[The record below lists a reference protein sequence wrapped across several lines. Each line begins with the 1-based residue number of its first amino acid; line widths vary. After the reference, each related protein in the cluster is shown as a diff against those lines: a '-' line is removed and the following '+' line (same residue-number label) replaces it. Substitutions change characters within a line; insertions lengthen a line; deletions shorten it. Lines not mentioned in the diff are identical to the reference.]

1 VTLPVRSYN
10 AVTDIFA
17 GCIFE
22 LLLEGSSLA
31 LIAVCVMLAQK
42 GKRKRSR
49 PSTASNTPVKD
60 CSNDVSEPVKEEEE
74 TPVTQEE
81 AGQPVVATVCEPKPA
96 EEQTAPDSSVT
107 VSVTPLQPAVKEKPS
122 KTSKDRS
129 DRKRE
134 RRKERKSESGSPA
147 VLTPDRASPVCNG
160 TAADDMNVCK

>member
-1 VTLPVRSYN
+1 MCV
-10 AVTDIFA
+10 
-17 GCIFE
+17 C
-22 LLLEGSSLA
+22 
-31 LIAVCVMLAQK
+31 AVCLAQK

-60 CSNDVSEPVKEEEE
+60 CSNDAVSEPVKDEEEA
-74 TPVTQEE
+74 VTQEE
-81 AGQPVVATVCEPKPA
+81 VSQPAVAKVCEPKPA
-96 EEQTAPDSSVT
+96 EEPT
-107 VSVTPLQPAVKEKPS
+107 VSDNNAAGSTTPPQPGVKEKPL

-147 VLTPDRASPVCNG
+147 VQPPDRASPVCNG